1 MTTNTPDLDVAGTV
15 AELHT
20 GQGYVVLP
28 GLLPLDLAT
37 IIRTQILACADA
49 DKAHDKLILQ
59 NGRWRVRL
67 VGRGD
72 IFMELAVHSAIT
84 RIAEAMLGAGFVM
97 GGLSAHT
104 ITAGAPPQGVH
115 VDYPYSVMSEPF
127 PDPPMQLQTIW
138 ALDAFTEENGATRVL
153 PHSQKTRRRP
163 DRQEFYDKSIPVLCP
178 AGSLILSHGGLWH
191 DSATNRS
198 QTDRV
203 AILGNYTPFWV
214 KSVEGFPDTIKS
226 PDFQPTPAQRKLL
239 GYDTRDAMMKA
250 VAWKREDK
258 NAPKPPY

>member
-1 MTTNTPDLDVAGTV
+1 MTTNTMDLDVAGAV

-20 GQGYVVLP
+20 GPGYLVLP
-28 GLLPLDLAT
+28 ELISSDLAASA
-37 IIRTQILACADA
+37 RNRILECAEQDR
-49 DKAHDKLILQ
+49 AHDKLILQ

-72 IFMELAVHSAIT
+72 IFMELATHPVIT
-84 RIAEAMLGAGFVM
+84 QVAEAMLGAGFVM

-115 VDYPYSVMSEPF
+115 VDYPYSVMNEPF
-127 PDPPMQLQTIW
+127 PEPPMQLQTIW
-138 ALDAFTEENGATRVL
+138 ALDAFTADNGATRVL

-163 DRQEFYDKSIPVLCP
+163 DRQEFHDKSIPILCP

-191 DSATNRS
+191 DSSTNRS
-198 QTDRV
+198 QADRI
-203 AILGNYTPFWV
+203 AMLGNYTPFWV
-214 KSVEGFPDTIKS
+214 KSVEGFPDSIKS
-226 PDFQPTPAQRKLL
+226 PDFKPTQAQRKLL